1 VVEEKQSTKVE
12 EPENSKYK
20 SLGYLQELNPDKAKA
35 IMKYHEEI
43 NSQIDQTGNK
53 IKKIVAEHESDFLAA
68 FEQKMYIV

>member
-1 VVEEKQSTKVE
+1 MVEEKQSTKVE

-43 NSQIDQTGNK
+43 NSQIDVSPSTNPLRAHISNSFPSLNASK
-53 IKKIVAEHESDFLAA
+53 LETK
-68 FEQKMYIV
+68 